1 MRIKANKATRYH
13 GDELGI
19 GAPAFISRDTE
30 ATDSF
35 KWAYRGADVASN
47 NIPSKKNA
55 DSRFSEDY
63 GGEPL
68 FI

>member
-1 MRIKANKATRYH
+1 MGIKTNKATRRYES
-13 GDELGI
+13 ELGI
-19 GAPAFISRDTE
+19 GAPAFIGRDME
-30 ATDSF
+30 FGNSV
-35 KWAYRGADVASN
+35 KGAYRGSDVATN
-47 NIPSKKNA
+47 NISDRKKT